1 MKSKASDFKI
11 VAAVLH
17 YVKHLKSLNVL
28 SIVEYTTKA
37 NSKAKASFCV
47 VTLLPTF
54 SKCVVLCLQALLFIV
69 S

>member
-11 VAAVLH
+11 VAAALH

-28 SIVEYTTKA
+28 SIVEYTT
-37 NSKAKASFCV
+37 NSKAKASFYV